1 VSPPGR
7 IAIGESSHGR
17 PDRLPLNRTLFQRI
31 NEHRRRNRRPGAG
44 ASRRNPRLQ
53 QEELVGDSRAA
64 PCHRASTDFVT
75 LGRLAFSA
83 MSIRLEQLTKRY
95 DGKPVVSNVTLD
107 VPAGQLCVL
116 LGPSGSGKSTILR
129 LIAGLAPPDGGRIL
143 LDGVDLE
150 GVPAQKR
157 DCGFVFQSYA
167 LFRQMT
173 VAANVEF
180 GLRVRGAGR
189 AERASRRDEL
199 LELVGLAGLGGRLP
213 AQLSGGQQQRVAL
226 ARALAHRPK
235 VLLLDEPFGAL
246 DARIRLDLRR
256 SLHSI
261 QRELGITTLFV
272 THDQEE
278 AFELGD
284 RIAVLDQGRLVEAG
298 PPEELYLRP
307 QTEFAATFL
316 GGANLWVGESAPGGV
331 RIGPLEMPLAGGVR
345 SSGERRR
352 LQVLVRPEDVAVHR
366 DPADLDPSRLGEGTV
381 EEAAFAGSVER
392 LRVSLPALPGVR
404 VIRPPVRFG
413 GERWS
418 IEVVRPQHVARKEP
432 LAPGDPVWVG
442 VRRLHALLHPGLAFV
457 ALESAEDGGRAA
469 AYAAE
474 LARLAQARLD
484 RVADVAGLAR
494 RLERDPVDLVI
505 APLAAQKGAAAAT
518 ALFTAAGEAHLLLVR
533 GDRPMPPRRFLLAVS
548 VGEPGKEDVAF
559 AGRLARHLGSPATVL
574 TVLPLGASEPER
586 AAADRFLAAC
596 VRTLAPLGVR
606 AEPEVVRGDLA
617 AAVGQRIGEAHDL
630 LVLGAPLPDDE
641 GRLAWAPTT
650 RALLDAPGDAPILII
665 RTGLRERG
673 GPR

>member
-1 VSPPGR
+1 
-7 IAIGESSHGR
+7 
-17 PDRLPLNRTLFQRI
+17 
-31 NEHRRRNRRPGAG
+31 
-44 ASRRNPRLQ
+44 
-53 QEELVGDSRAA
+53 
-64 PCHRASTDFVT
+64 
-75 LGRLAFSA
+75 

-143 LDGVDLE
+143 LDDRDLQ

-173 VAANVEF
+173 VAENVEF
-180 GLRVRGAGR
+180 GLRVRGASR

-199 LELVGLAGLGGRLP
+199 LELVGLSGLGGRLP

-256 SLHSI
+256 SLHAI
-261 QRELGITTLFV
+261 QRELAITTLFV

-284 RIAVLDQGRLVEAG
+284 RIAVLDQGRLVEEG

-316 GGANLWVGESAPGGV
+316 GGANLWVGESSPGGV

-366 DPADLDPSRLGEGTV
+366 EAADVDLPGLGEGRV
-381 EEAAFAGSVER
+381 EEAAFTGSTER
-392 LRVSLPALPGVR
+392 LQVSLPALPGVR
-404 VIRPPVRFG
+404 VIRPPARFG
-413 GERWS
+413 GDRWAV
-418 IEVVRPQHVARKEP
+418 EVVRPQHVARREP
-432 LAPGDPVWVG
+432 LAAGDRVWVG

-457 ALESAEDGGRAA
+457 VVEAGDEAGRAA

-474 LARLAQARLD
+474 LSRLAQARLD
-484 RVADVAGLAR
+484 RVAGGAALAR

-505 APLAAQKGAAAAT
+505 ASLAAHRGAAATT
-518 ALFTAAGEAHLLLVR
+518 ALLAAAGNAHLLLVR
-533 GDRPMPPRRFLLAVS
+533 GERPMPPRRFLLAVA

-574 TVLPLGASEPER
+574 TVLPAAASEAER
-586 AAADRFLAAC
+586 AAADRFLAGC
-596 VRTLAPLGVR
+596 VRTLAPLGVA
-606 AEPEVVRGDLA
+606 AEPELVRGDLPA
-617 AAVGQRIGEAHDL
+617 AIARRMGEDHDL
-630 LVLGAPLPDDE
+630 LVLGSPLPDDE
-641 GRLAWAPTT
+641 GRIAWGPTA
-650 RALLDAPGDAPILII
+650 RALLDAPGDTPILIV
-665 RTGLRERG
+665 RSSLRE
-673 GPR
+673 GPGPK